1 MVSFRPP
8 RSATAASAFAFS
20 KHCLVSQQQFCLLLT
35 ALPLFCLQR
44 DRKRYEDSREYL
56 YVPAKT
62 PRALCREGK
71 EGAKMNSMNSR
82 ESKRDEQWVQSN
94 REELLERMARAL
106 PDEGWIEALEGL
118 FLARVAKPM
127 ESPLALY
134 QPAFCF
140 VAQGGKQVLVGEEV
154 LRYDPG
160 HYLLFTV
167 DLPVI
172 FRVEEASKEKPYFGL
187 RLDLAPALVASVMME
202 AGAENRKGDASVK
215 AIGVNPVDAD
225 LLDAVV
231 RLVRLVD
238 KPGEQRILAPL
249 IRREIVY
256 RLLAGGEGA
265 RLGHCVAS
273 SGGETRRISRA
284 IGRLRENYSEPLKIE
299 EIARELGMSVSGFH
313 HHFKSVTSMSPLQFQ
328 KQIRLQ
334 EARRLMLGEEL
345 DAASAGHRVG
355 YEDPAYFSRDYKKLF
370 GAPPQRDISKL
381 RSNLAV

>member
-1 MVSFRPP
+1 
-8 RSATAASAFAFS
+8 
-20 KHCLVSQQQFCLLLT
+20 
-35 ALPLFCLQR
+35 
-44 DRKRYEDSREYL
+44 
-56 YVPAKT
+56 
-62 PRALCREGK
+62 
-71 EGAKMNSMNSR
+71 MNR
-82 ESKRDEQWVQSN
+82 TDAKRDEQWVQSN

-106 PDEGWIEALEGL
+106 PEDGWTEALEDL
-118 FLARVAKPM
+118 FLARVTKPM

-187 RLDLAPALVASVMME
+187 RLDLAPALVASVMIE
-202 AGAENRKGDASVK
+202 AGAETRKGDASIK

-231 RLVRLVD
+231 RLVRLAD

-249 IRREIVY
+249 IKREIVY

-265 RLGHCVAS
+265 RLSHLVAS
-273 SGGETRRISRA
+273 SRGDTRRISRA
-284 IGRLRENYSEPLKIE
+284 IGRVREHYNEPLKIE
-299 EIARELGMSVSGFH
+299 EIARDLGMSVSGFH

-334 EARRLMLGEEL
+334 EARRLMLGEDL

-370 GAPPQRDISKL
+370 GAPPQRDIANL